1 MSSRADLL
9 AAVTANLQRITT
21 AAGYRTD
28 IGTAVTTEPA
38 QVQDDED
45 AIVAVLIE
53 RQQRATDAAVIRT
66 HRLTTVA
73 VVAKAQAADTRQAM
87 EMIDAIADDIERAM
101 ADRQFTYPSGI
112 QTPQFA
118 EMEPLVPEAGSRWVG
133 AVIRYTTHVP
143 IPTHPSP

>member
-9 AAVTANLQRITT
+9 AAVKANLQRI
-21 AAGYRTD
+21 AKAGGYQTD
-28 IGTAVTTEPA
+28 IGAAVTTEPTQA
-38 QVQDDED
+38 QDDAD
-45 AIVAVLIE
+45 AIVAVLVE
-53 RQQRATDAAVIRT
+53 RQQRATDAAVTRT

-87 EMIDAIADDIERAM
+87 AMIDAIVDDIERAM
-101 ADRQFTYPSGI
+101 ADRQSTYPTGI
-112 QTPQFA
+112 QAPQFA

-143 IPTHPSP
+143 IPKHPSP